1 MRVLILILLLIAADA
16 SGQVTPDPAQELWD
30 LYKAGQFSE
39 VVARGQGLLNTGTVS
54 AQVELAVGRALVD
67 LGQSEAGLPYLQR
80 AVDQDPERTWVYAW
94 AQNYLGNAQ
103 ALLGNLPA
111 ARQAYQL
118 ARDCGATRNAT
129 RTAGRSLRGL
139 GLDAYFDDWNVE
151 KTAHFVFSFSPR
163 LGIFDRQDFVA
174 EREEAFAAI
183 SDWFGGKPDRK
194 IRFFVWSDHV
204 EAELAGLPPLGF
216 SRPEFYLIHA
226 HVGQTRGHEITHV
239 ISHHATSP
247 GTKTGLINEGISVV
261 HDQTGRNRMETAR
274 QAIDMGT
281 RGLGDSPY
289 VPVELRALWEDFD
302 LLDTTFSYPIA
313 AAFVDHLLARGG
325 KESFLAFFPDQTY
338 THAQAIYGTAL
349 ETWIDEFEA
358 DLLGRN

>member
-1 MRVLILILLLIAADA
+1 MTRFMVIILLLVASAAF
-16 SGQVTPDPAQELWD
+16 AQEAPETELWD
-30 LYKAGQFSE
+30 LYKTGQFPE
-39 VVARGQGLLNTGTVS
+39 VVAKGQALLNTGTVS

-67 LGQSEAGLPYLQR
+67 LGQPEAGLPYLKR
-80 AVDQDPERTWVYAW
+80 AGDQDPNRTWVYAW

-139 GLDAYFDDWNVE
+139 GLDAYYDDWIVE
-151 KTAHFVFSFSPR
+151 ETAHFVFSFSPR
-163 LGIFDRQDFVA
+163 LGIIDRQGFVA
-174 EREEAFAAI
+174 EREEAFTAI
-183 SDWFGGKPDRK
+183 SDWFGGKPSRK

-239 ISHHATSP
+239 ISHHALVP
-247 GTKTGLINEGISVV
+247 GAKTGLINEGISVV

-274 QAIDMGT
+274 QAIAMGE
-281 RGLGDSPY
+281 RGLGDSPF
-289 VPVELRALWEDFD
+289 VPVELRALWQDFD

-313 AAFVDHLLARGG
+313 AAFVDHLLTRGG
-325 KESFLAFFPDQTY
+325 KANFLAFFPDQTY
-338 THAQAIYGTAL
+338 AHAQAIYGTAL
-349 ETWIDEFEA
+349 ETWIDEFEV
-358 DLLGRN
+358 DLFGQK